1 MLNGQPLQHMEYF
14 RTKRSKAAKIDDSEA
29 LVVEGDTQAIGPKVI
44 QKTGRRLVGG
54 DILHLET

>member
-1 MLNGQPLQHMEYF
+1 MLNGQPLQHTEHF
-14 RTKRSKAAKIDDSEA
+14 RTKRYKAAKIDEA

>member
-14 RTKRSKAAKIDDSEA
+14 RTKRSKAAKIDEA
-29 LVVEGDTQAIGPKVI
+29 LVVEGDAQAIGPKVI